1 MLRAVL
7 DANVYISALAS
18 PTGTPGRLIQAFLRE
33 SAFTLVMSPAVA
45 EEASRVLEYPKV
57 KKCLDPAITPA
68 TWFEG
73 LLFQADLVTDR
84 TLPQP
89 VCKDPDDD
97 KYLAAALE
105 GRCDF
110 VVSGDRDLLALGAY
124 EGIRI
129 ITPRD
134 FMTRLQTRGG

>member
-18 PTGTPGRLIQAFLRE
+18 PTGTPGHLIEAFLRE
-33 SAFTLVMSPAVA
+33 SAFTLVMSPAIAKEV
-45 EEASRVLEYPKV
+45 SRVLDYPKV

-68 TWFEG
+68 TWLES
-73 LLFQADLVTDR
+73 LLLQADLVTGSP
-84 TLPQP
+84 LPQP

-110 VVSGDRDLLALGAY
+110 VVSGDRDLLALGEY
-124 EGIRI
+124 EGVRI

-134 FMTRLQTRGG
+134 FMTRLQTKGG